1 MFKNIKGVG
10 PKKATL
16 LNNMGIYNQNELIS
30 LFPNDYEDKRS
41 IILLSEDTAER
52 KALYRLCIKS
62 KTRPIR
68 TSKGTLTSIK
78 AFDESDNCEIIYF
91 NDIYSPRKLEQD
103 ETYYFYGKVIKN
115 GNLKTIYNPEVMTE
129 KNFELGLVP
138 IYPLTKGLF
147 QNELRRFISQALK
160 ITSVK
165 EFLSDDLILLR
176 GLVGLDI
183 AYQLVHNPL
192 NYEDIVN
199 AKKRFVYQELFLL
212 ILSLNYIR
220 KINVLSNSAPVNTNR
235 QVVKNFIESLEFDLT
250 SDQKKVVYEILDD
263 MSSSKPMNR
272 LLQGD
277 VGSGKTIVAILA
289 AIYSVSNGFQ
299 CAFIAPTEVL
309 ANQHY
314 INYRKKLEEIGISSS
329 VLTGSLSEKEKV
341 DLKNQ
346 IENGQIGIV
355 FGTHAL
361 IQEDV
366 IFEKLGLVITDE
378 QHRFGVKQRDEL
390 ISKGDNPHV
399 LVMSATP
406 IPRTLA
412 LTIYGDLDLSTIK
425 ALPSGRL
432 PIQTFAVN
440 MSYENRVFK
449 FIEKEIQSNKQVYI
463 VCPTIEDNE
472 LNLKSVYNIQDRLN
486 QYGIGDESK
495 VLHGQLPKHEQQE
508 IVDKFKDGKTAIL
521 ISTTVIEV
529 GIDIPNASTI
539 VIYNAERFG
548 LAQLHQLRGRVGRGR
563 HQSYCILICTSNSK
577 SARERMKVL
586 EMSNDGFVIADKD
599 LELRGPGEILGY
611 FQHGS
616 SILNNIDFGF
626 KNILEWA
633 NIDAKR
639 LIESD
644 PSLELEENSELK
656 IVLNNVISKIIRT
669 KSLN

>member
-1 MFKNIKGVG
+1 MFNNIKGVG

-16 LNNMGIYNQNELIS
+16 LNNMGIYNQSELIN

-41 IILLSEDTAER
+41 VSILTEDTGDR
-52 KALYRLCIKS
+52 KALYRLCIKF
-62 KTRPIR
+62 KTKPIR
-68 TSKGTLTSIK
+68 TSKGTLTSVK
-78 AFDESDNCEIIYF
+78 AFDESDKCEIIFF
-91 NDIYSPRKLEQD
+91 NDIYSPRRLELD
-103 ETYYFYGKVIKN
+103 VYYYFYGKVVRN
-115 GNLKTIYNPEVMTE
+115 GNLKTIYNPEVYTE
-129 KNFELGLVP
+129 KNFEFGLIP

-147 QNELRRFISQALK
+147 QNELRKFIAQALK
-160 ITSVK
+160 ITNVR
-165 EFLSDDLILLR
+165 EFLSEDLLFLR
-176 GLVGLDI
+176 GLIKLNE
-183 AYQLVHNPL
+183 AYKMIHSPK

-199 AKKRFVYQELFLL
+199 SKKRFVYQELFLL

-220 KINVLSNSAPVNTNR
+220 EMNVLSNSAPLNTNKEK
-235 QVVKNFIESLEFDLT
+235 VIGFIDNLEFTLT
-250 SDQKKVVYEILDD
+250 SDQKKVVDEIIED

-289 AIYSVSNGFQ
+289 AIYCVNNGYQ

-314 INYRKKLEEIGISSS
+314 YNYCEKLETIGIKSS
-329 VLTGSLSEKEKV
+329 VLTGSISERDKKS
-341 DLKNQ
+341 LKTM
-346 IENGQIGIV
+346 IEDGDIDIV

-366 IFEKLGLVITDE
+366 SFKKLGLVVTDE
-378 QHRFGVKQRDEL
+378 QHRFGVKQRDNL
-390 ISKGDNPHV
+390 ISKGENPHV

-412 LTIYGDLDLSTIK
+412 LAIYGDLDLSTINV
-425 ALPSGRL
+425 LPSGRL

-440 MSYENRVFK
+440 MSYEKRVFS
-449 FIEKEIQSNKQVYI
+449 FIKKEIQSNKQVYI
-463 VCPTIEDNE
+463 VCPTIDDNE
-472 LNLKSVYNIQDRLN
+472 LNLKSVYNIRERLI
-486 QYGIGDESK
+486 QYGLDEQSE
-495 VLHGQLPKHEQQE
+495 VLHGQLPKQEQQE
-508 IVDKFKDGKTAIL
+508 IVDSFKDKKISIL

-548 LAQLHQLRGRVGRGR
+548 LAQLHQLRGRVGRGS

-586 EMSNDGFVIADKD
+586 ENSNDGFIIADKD

-616 SILNNIDFGF
+616 SILNNLDYNF

-633 NIDAKR
+633 NKDAKR
-639 LIESD
+639 LIEKD
-644 PSLELEENSELK
+644 PTLELEENSEIKNK
-656 IVLNNVISKIIRT
+656 INDVISKIIRT

>member
-1 MFKNIKGVG
+1 MFNNIKGVG

-16 LNNMGIYNQNELIS
+16 LNNMGIYNQSELIN
-30 LFPNDYEDKRS
+30 LFPNDYEDKRNVS
-41 IILLSEDTAER
+41 ILTEDTGDR

-62 KTRPIR
+62 KTKPIR
-68 TSKGTLTSIK
+68 TAKGTLTSVK
-78 AFDESDNCEIIYF
+78 AFDESDKCEIIYF
-91 NDIYSPRKLEQD
+91 NDIYSPRKLELD
-103 ETYYFYGKVIKN
+103 VYYYFYGKVVRN
-115 GNLKTIYNPEVMTE
+115 GNLKTIYNPEVSTE
-129 KNFELGLVP
+129 KNFEFGLVP

-147 QNELRRFISQALK
+147 QNELRKFIEQALK
-160 ITSVK
+160 ITNVR
-165 EFLSDDLILLR
+165 EFLSEDLLFLR
-176 GLVGLDI
+176 GLIKLNE
-183 AYQLVHNPL
+183 AYKMIHSPK

-199 AKKRFVYQELFLL
+199 SKKRFVYQELFLL

-220 KINVLSNSAPVNTNR
+220 EMNVLSNSAPINTNKEK
-235 QVVKNFIESLEFDLT
+235 VIDFIDSLEFTLT
-250 SDQKKVVYEILDD
+250 LDQKKVVDEILED

-289 AIYSVSNGFQ
+289 AIYCVNNGYQ

-314 INYRKKLEEIGISSS
+314 YNYCEKLKTIGIKSS
-329 VLTGSLSEKEKV
+329 VLTGSISERDKKS
-341 DLKNQ
+341 LKSM
-346 IENGQIGIV
+346 IEDGDIDIV

-366 IFEKLGLVITDE
+366 SFKKLGLVITDE
-378 QHRFGVKQRDEL
+378 QHRFGVKQRDNL

-412 LTIYGDLDLSTIK
+412 LTIYGDLDLSTINV
-425 ALPSGRL
+425 LPSGRL

-440 MSYENRVFK
+440 MSYEKRVFS
-449 FIEKEIQSNKQVYI
+449 FIKKEIQSNKQVYI
-463 VCPTIEDNE
+463 VCPTIDDNE
-472 LNLKSVYNIQDRLN
+472 LNLKSVYDIRERLI
-486 QYGIGDESK
+486 QYGLDEHSE
-495 VLHGQLPKHEQQE
+495 VLHGKLPKQEQQE
-508 IVDKFKDGKTAIL
+508 IVDSFKDKKISIL

-586 EMSNDGFVIADKD
+586 ETSNDGFIIADKD

-616 SILNNIDFGF
+616 SILNDLDYNF

-633 NIDAKR
+633 NKDAKR
-639 LIESD
+639 LIEKD
-644 PSLELEENSELK
+644 PTLELEENSEIKNK
-656 IVLNNVISKIIRT
+656 INDVISKIIRT

>member
-1 MFKNIKGVG
+1 MV
-10 PKKATL
+10 
-16 LNNMGIYNQNELIS
+16 
-30 LFPNDYEDKRS
+30 D
-41 IILLSEDTAER
+41 
-52 KALYRLCIKS
+52 
-62 KTRPIR
+62 
-68 TSKGTLTSIK
+68 
-78 AFDESDNCEIIYF
+78 
-91 NDIYSPRKLEQD
+91 
-103 ETYYFYGKVIKN
+103 
-115 GNLKTIYNPEVMTE
+115 
-129 KNFELGLVP
+129 
-138 IYPLTKGLF
+138 
-147 QNELRRFISQALK
+147 
-160 ITSVK
+160 
-165 EFLSDDLILLR
+165 
-176 GLVGLDI
+176 
-183 AYQLVHNPL
+183 
-192 NYEDIVN
+192 
-199 AKKRFVYQELFLL
+199 
-212 ILSLNYIR
+212 
-220 KINVLSNSAPVNTNR
+220 
-235 QVVKNFIESLEFDLT
+235 
-250 SDQKKVVYEILDD
+250 EILED

-289 AIYSVSNGFQ
+289 AIYCVNNGYQ

-314 INYRKKLEEIGISSS
+314 YNYCEKLKTIGIKSS
-329 VLTGSLSEKEKV
+329 VLTGSISERDKKS
-341 DLKNQ
+341 LKSM
-346 IENGQIGIV
+346 IEDGDIDIV

-366 IFEKLGLVITDE
+366 SFKKLGLVITDE
-378 QHRFGVKQRDEL
+378 QHRFGVKQRDNL

-412 LTIYGDLDLSTIK
+412 LTIYGDLDLSTINV
-425 ALPSGRL
+425 LPSGRL

-440 MSYENRVFK
+440 MSYEKRVFS
-449 FIEKEIQSNKQVYI
+449 FIKKEIQSNKQVYI
-463 VCPTIEDNE
+463 VCPTIDDNE
-472 LNLKSVYNIQDRLN
+472 LNLKSVYDIRERLI
-486 QYGIGDESK
+486 QYGLDEHSE
-495 VLHGQLPKHEQQE
+495 VLHGKLPKQEQQE
-508 IVDKFKDGKTAIL
+508 IVDSFKDKKISIL

-586 EMSNDGFVIADKD
+586 ETSNDGFIIADKD

-616 SILNNIDFGF
+616 SILNDLDYNF

-633 NIDAKR
+633 NKDAKR
-639 LIESD
+639 LIEKD
-644 PSLELEENSELK
+644 PTLELEENSEIKNK
-656 IVLNNVISKIIRT
+656 INDVISKIIRT

>member
-16 LNNMGIYNQNELIS
+16 LNNMGIFNQNELLN
-30 LFPNDYEDKRS
+30 LFPNDYEDKRNVS
-41 IILLSEDTAER
+41 QLNEDTRER
-52 KALYRLCIKS
+52 KALYRLCVKS
-62 KTRPIR
+62 KTKPIR
-68 TSKGTLTSIK
+68 TSKGMLTSVRV
-78 AFDESDNCEIIYF
+78 FDNSDRCEIIFF
-91 NDIYSPRKLEQD
+91 NDIYSPRKLEVD
-103 ETYYFYGKVIKN
+103 KCYLFYGKVIKN
-115 GNLKTIYNPEVMTE
+115 GKLKTIYNPEVLNDS
-129 KNFELGLVP
+129 NFEYGLVP

-147 QNELRRFISQALK
+147 QNEIRKFINQALK
-160 ITSVK
+160 IVVVK
-165 EFLSDDLILLR
+165 EFFSKEILFIR
-176 GLVGLDI
+176 ELVELDA
-183 AYQLVHNPL
+183 AYKMIHSPA
-192 NYEDIVN
+192 NYGDIVN

-220 KINVLSNSAPVNTNR
+220 KMNVLSNSAPLNNNR
-235 QVVKNFIESLEFDLT
+235 EKVIDFIENLEFDLT
-250 SDQKKVVYEILDD
+250 IDQKTVVNEILED

-289 AIYSVSNGFQ
+289 AIYSVSNGYQ

-314 INYRKKLEEIGISSS
+314 NNYCEKLKAKGIKTSA
-329 VLTGSLSEKEKV
+329 LTGSISEQDKKS
-341 DLKNQ
+341 LKYQ
-346 IENGQIGIV
+346 IENGEIDIV

-366 IFEKLGLVITDE
+366 VFKKLGLVITDE
-378 QHRFGVKQRDEL
+378 QHRFGVKQRDDL
-390 ISKGDNPHV
+390 ISKGENPHV

-412 LTIYGDLDLSTIK
+412 LTIYGDLDLSTINV
-425 ALPSGRL
+425 LPSGRL

-440 MSYENRVFK
+440 MGYENRVFS
-449 FIEKEIQSNKQVYI
+449 FIKKEIQNRKQVYI
-463 VCPTIEDNE
+463 VCPTIDDNE
-472 LNLKSVYNIQDRLN
+472 LNLKSVYDIQERISQFGLMED
-486 QYGIGDESK
+486 SK
-495 VLHGQLPKHEQQE
+495 VLHGQLPKQEQQD
-508 IVDKFKDGKTAIL
+508 IVDSFKKGRTSIL

-548 LAQLHQLRGRVGRGR
+548 LAQLHQLRGRVGRGS

-586 EMSNDGFVIADKD
+586 EMSNDGFIIADKD

-616 SILNNIDFGF
+616 SILNNFDNGF

-633 NIDAKR
+633 NKDAKQ
-639 LIESD
+639 LIEKD
-644 PSLELEENSELK
+644 PTLEFEENSEIK
-656 IVLNNVISKIIRT
+656 NVINDVISKIIRT